1 MPLAPF
7 EHEETPGVGNKVALG
22 AGGGMALPALGYK
35 PLLGDAPGHLFPHS
49 LLCFPVLFPIL
60 TAALSVLSFSAL
72 LLSLRNEGVC
82 PVSSPEPGFPC
93 RAPRGL
99 WPP

>member
-7 EHEETPGVGNKVALG
+7 EHELTPSVGNKVALG
-22 AGGGMALPALGYK
+22 AGGGMALPALGYE
-35 PLLGDAPGHLFPHS
+35 PPLGDAPGHLFPHS

-72 LLSLRNEGVC
+72 LLSLGNEGVC